1 MVRPRKEV
9 PLVKSFLAPRVL
21 TLDDLCSRLD
31 LSRATVVRRLNEHG
45 YYSSYNQSG
54 MYLTIEEA
62 AEFDSRGLWLW
73 KTARFSKHGNLK
85 QTVRHFVDS
94 SDAGMTHQE
103 LTALLGVRVHNSLLD
118 LVREKKIRRE
128 QLGPT
133 FVYFSRM
140 VSIRKAQTQR
150 RRSLVEQRPKPRPTA
165 RQTIA
170 VLLEL
175 IKDPKATWEDIGFRC
190 QRAGISIPRQV
201 VELVFEM
208 YDLHKKRAL

>member
-9 PLVKSFLAPRVL
+9 PLVKTFLAPRVL
-21 TLDDLCSRLD
+21 TFDDLCTRLS

-54 MYLTIEEA
+54 MYLTIDEA

-85 QTVRHFVDS
+85 ETVRHFVES
-94 SDAGMTHQE
+94 SNAGMTHQE
-103 LTALLGVRVHNSLLD
+103 LAALLGVRVHNSLLD
-118 LVREKKIRRE
+118 LLREKKIQRE

-140 VSIRKAQTQR
+140 ASVRKKQSQR
-150 RRSLVEQRPKPRPTA
+150 RRSVVEERPKPRPTA

-175 IKDPKATWEDIGFRC
+175 IKDPKATREEIGVRC
-190 QRAGISIPRQV
+190 QRTGISISRQV

-208 YDLHKKRAL
+208 YDLDKKRAP